1 MESCGGAACPC
12 CRRCPGRKKRAGLQC
27 LSCACLRP
35 TSTTVSARRMPDSVR
50 RLDRMVSWRGY
61 EAAGS
66 AFVREG
72 QLQWPSAASLP
83 AEYLHLL
90 AEVVQV

>member
-1 MESCGGAACPC
+1 
-12 CRRCPGRKKRAGLQC
+12 
-27 LSCACLRP
+27 
-35 TSTTVSARRMPDSVR
+35 MPDSVR